1 MTRLNIFLTL
11 ILIVCALS
19 VVTSQ
24 HKARKLFMDLE
35 KQQERTRQLAV
46 EWGQLQLEQSTWAMR
61 ARVEKIATK
70 QLLMRVPDVSQI
82 QVISLA
88 GPHNSIGSV
97 DEQEL

>member
-1 MTRLNIFLTL
+1 MTRLNILL
-11 ILIVCALS
+11 ILIVITCALS

-24 HKARKLFMDLE
+24 HKARKLFMELE
-35 KQQERTRQLAV
+35 RKQERTRQLAV

-70 QLLMRVPDVSQI
+70 QLLMKVPDASKI
-82 QVISLA
+82 KVISLA
-88 GPHNSIGSV
+88 GSNNSISFV